1 LDFSSLK
8 FTSGGKTLWKS
19 GLFMFAYPARLQG
32 CKAARLQGWPLK
44 STNFNSLLLIFSR
57 LKTVYAAND
66 AARAQGSG
74 AQS

>member
-1 LDFSSLK
+1 AARLQGCK
-8 FTSGGKTLWKS
+8 
-19 GLFMFAYPARLQG
+19 AARLQG